1 MKDDPI
7 VDEVHRVR
15 RQLLE
20 EVGGDLKKLMARWKA
35 MEREDQDR
43 VVTSIEQARQRSTP
57 VTR

>member
-7 VDEVHRVR
+7 VEEVHRVR
-15 RQLLE
+15 RQIFE
-20 EVGGDLKKLMARWKA
+20 EVGGDLGKLMERWKA

-43 VVTSIEQARQRSTP
+43 VATSIEQARQRLTT